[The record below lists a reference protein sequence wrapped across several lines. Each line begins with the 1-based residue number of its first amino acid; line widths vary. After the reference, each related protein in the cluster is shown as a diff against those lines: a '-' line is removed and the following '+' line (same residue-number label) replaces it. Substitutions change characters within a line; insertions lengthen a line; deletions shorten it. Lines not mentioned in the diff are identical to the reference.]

1 MKTIRIPNTEIQE
14 LLSGTV
20 NVYPKYS
27 SQIINL
33 ANQNAQGTRAKVVGQ
48 MSDLIQ
54 EFEGK
59 SMMEWEE
66 WYLSGHP
73 DAIKNATDKI
83 VTMVE
88 ALKKAINQ
96 IDRQLIETWVKELVI
111 TKTYAGLRFQGAIIR
126 KIAHT
131 LNKPY
136 RLAIPEEES
145 KGIDGY
151 INEKAI
157 SIKPD
162 SYRTKQNLSEIIQVP
177 IIFYIKTK
185 AGLTVTY
192 NPLDFE

>member
-27 SQIINL
+27 TQIINL

-54 EFEGK
+54 EFEGT
-59 SMMEWEE
+59 SMLEWEE

-88 ALKKAINQ
+88 ALKKSINQ
-96 IDRQLIETWVKELVI
+96 IERKHIETWVKELVI
-111 TKTYAGLRFQGAIIR
+111 TKTYAGLRFQEAIIR
-126 KIAHT
+126 KIAAT

-162 SYRTKQNLSEIIQVP
+162 SYRTKSNLSEVIQVP
-177 IIFYIKTK
+177 IVFYIKTK
-185 AGLTVTY
+185 TGLTVNY
-192 NPLDFE
+192 DPLDFE